1 MKWRAL
7 VAASIGV
14 LAFAA
19 PAASAAAE
27 QPHALEV
34 KSIDVSGYPTIRA
47 IVTAP
52 IGAVI
57 SESPAGFRVTEGAS
71 ARPPTVKLLPSAG
84 MAVVLVMDTSASMRG
99 TAMNAARQAA
109 IAFVNSMPAAVPV
122 AVIGFGNA
130 PTVHSP
136 FGTDRAATTQA
147 LSHLVSRGN
156 TTLYDAVLKGA
167 ALHAARPQAGD
178 ARKVMVV
185 LTDGG
190 DTRSAASLADVT
202 AVLRTSGVSLS
213 AVALAT
219 RESDLASLTLLA
231 SSAGGT
237 VVSATDPAALNGVFQ
252 GISQS
257 VLSQY
262 AVTWTAAAGG
272 LTAIT
277 IDLNVGPTLY
287 RSVQNVS
294 FPALPVA
301 TDLRPPVTAA
311 ALTQRPQPT
320 PFLMPASGDGRRWL
334 FLGIGTGF
342 LSLLGAS
349 GVVLWPRA
357 PRRRLAKE
365 FGQEESR
372 QLATP
377 TKRIIAGAEQLLAG
391 HDRQNRL
398 QGLLERAGMRTEP
411 ATAVVSVG
419 LVAILC
425 FAIGLAVASVVVA
438 LVLALCGVVVQYLWI
453 RIRADR
459 RSAAFQE
466 QLESTLQI
474 MTNSLKAGYGIGQ
487 AIDTVAREAE
497 APTNEEFRRVMRETG
512 LGMDQVEALEA
523 CARRV
528 VCEDLLWVTDA
539 IAVNRDVGGNLS
551 ELFAGVSETIR
562 SRNRLARQV
571 VALSAEGR
579 ISAKIL
585 IGLPLVV
592 IAVLSATNR
601 SYVGELFRG
610 PGPYLLAGA
619 ALMMIVGYIWTRRI
633 VRVDY

>member
-14 LAFAA
+14 LAFSA
-19 PAASAAAE
+19 PASSGAAA
-27 QPHALEV
+27 QPHTLEV
-34 KSIDVSGYPTIRA
+34 TSIDVSGYPTVRA

-52 IGAVI
+52 GGAVI
-57 SESPAGFRVTEGAS
+57 PASPAGFRVTEGAS
-71 ARPPTVKLLPSAG
+71 ARPATVELLPSAG

-99 TAMNAARQAA
+99 APMNAARRAA
-109 IAFVNSMPAAVPV
+109 ITFVNSMPATVPV

-136 FGTDRAATTQA
+136 FGTDRAATTKA
-147 LSHLVSRGN
+147 LSQLISRGN
-156 TTLYDAVLKGA
+156 TTLYDAVLMGA
-167 ALHAARPQAGD
+167 ALHAARAQGGD

-190 DTRSAASLADVT
+190 DTRSASSLGDVT

-262 AVTWTAAAGG
+262 AVTWTA
-272 LTAIT
+272 TASGPTDIT

-287 RSVQNVS
+287 HSVQNVS
-294 FPALPVA
+294 FPTLAVA
-301 TDLRPPVTAA
+301 PGVEPPVTVV
-311 ALTQRPQPT
+311 ALTQRFQPT
-320 PFLMPASGDGRRWL
+320 PFVMAASGDGRRWL

-342 LSLLGAS
+342 LSLLCAAA
-349 GVVLWPRA
+349 VVLWPRA

-365 FGQEESR
+365 FGQEVSR
-372 QLATP
+372 ELATP
-377 TKRIIAGAEQLLAG
+377 AKRIIAGAEQLLAG

-411 ATAVVSVG
+411 AIAMVSVG
-419 LVAILC
+419 IVAILC
-425 FAIGLAVASVVVA
+425 FTFGLAVSSFVVA
-438 LVLALCGVVVQYLWI
+438 LVLAVFGVAVLYLWI

-528 VCEDLLWVTDA
+528 ACEDLLWVTDA

-551 ELFAGVSETIR
+551 ELFAGVSDTIR

-585 IGLPLVV
+585 IALPLVV
-592 IAVLSATNR
+592 IAILSVTNR
-601 SYVGELFRG
+601 AYISELFRG
-610 PGPYLLAGA
+610 PGPYLLTGA
-619 ALMMIVGYIWTRRI
+619 AMMMIVGYIWTRRI